1 LARRGAGVDGASRS
15 GAEVGHRTARRPGPH
30 YLPGRSRDLDREWRA
45 GRDAARVARRSAQR
59 SACTTDRRAA
69 HAQRTRLFG
78 QRDRQLRSGVMI
90 GRASRRKPARRGW
103 SSTTL
108 AATGWGESTFAE
120 LAWDKSRSAAAR
132 WGAGGA
138 ALGIIVGAI
147 AFAPA
152 AWLANGVASAT
163 GQRLLLAEARGTVW
177 SGSAVPILTGG
188 PGSRDAA
195 ALPGRVEWTLGLK
208 GLGFELRA
216 RQACCLNGTVAL
228 QLKPGLGRMNIVLVP
243 PAGGWIGQW
252 PSAWLGGLGTPF
264 NTLQLGGPIR
274 LTSPGI
280 AFESVQGRWLVRG
293 RADVELVNA
302 SSRVSTLDSLGS
314 YRLTL
319 NGDASNAG
327 GAQITLATTEG
338 ALQLDGTGTWGAN

>member
-1 LARRGAGVDGASRS
+1 M
-15 GAEVGHRTARRPGPH
+15 RP
-30 YLPGRSRDLDREWRA
+30 LLR
-45 GRDAARVARRSAQR
+45 RRS
-59 SACTTDRRAA
+59 
-69 HAQRTRLFG
+69 
-78 QRDRQLRSGVMI
+78 
-90 GRASRRKPARRGW
+90 RRGW
-103 SSTTL
+103 ANTV
-108 AATGWGESTFAE
+108 AATGWGESTYAE
-120 LAWDKSRSAAAR
+120 LAWDKQRSASLR
-132 WGAGGA
+132 WGIAGIVVG
-138 ALGIIVGAI
+138 LLIGIVV
-147 AFAPA
+147 FAPA
-152 AWLANGVASAT
+152 AWLASAVASAT
-163 GQRLLLAEARGTVW
+163 QQRLLLADARGTIW
-177 SGSAVPILTGG
+177 SGSAVPVLTGG
-188 PGSRDAA
+188 PGSRDAS
-195 ALPGRVEWTLGLK
+195 ALPGRMEWTLGLR

-216 RQACCLNGTVAL
+216 RQACCLNNTVAL

-264 NTLQLGGPIR
+264 NTLQLGGAIR

-338 ALQLDGTGTWGAN
+338 ALQLDGTGTWGANGVRFRGEARAASGDDAALSNLLNIIGRRDGARSVISIG